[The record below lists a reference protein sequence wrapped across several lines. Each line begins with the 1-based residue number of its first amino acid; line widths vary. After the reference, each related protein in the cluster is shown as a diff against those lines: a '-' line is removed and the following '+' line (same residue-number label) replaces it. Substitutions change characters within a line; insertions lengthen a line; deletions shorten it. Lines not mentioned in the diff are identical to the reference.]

1 MGSKGS
7 QTIPTTQTQTY
18 TPAPYAQQ
26 AIQQAM
32 QQAQGVTQTPFQT
45 PVAPVAGFSPQQ
57 QQAFNITGAAQ
68 GMALPYINQAA
79 NYFSPQGASQ
89 FFNPFAQNVAN
100 QLQNVFGQQMTQATG
115 NAVAQAGGTG
125 ADRIAVAQAQLAN
138 QQGLAA

>member
-32 QQAQGVTQTPFQT
+32 QQAYNVAQTPFQT

-57 QQAFNITGAAQ
+57 QQAFNITGQAQ

-79 NYFSPQGASQ
+79 GYFTPQGIQQ
-89 FFNPFAQNVAN
+89 FANPFIGSVSAPVPPAC
-100 QLQNVFGQQMTQATG
+100 AT
-115 NAVAQAGGTG
+115 ALPVVC
-125 ADRIAVAQAQLAN
+125 R
-138 QQGLAA
+138 LAAPAPIASRWR